1 MAIINNQ
8 ANVTFSYTG
17 ARAPESR
24 NSNVSN
30 TTLIEEYSFI
40 ATKQS
45 LQQGFTPGEN
55 ITFNINVINDG
66 SNALTNFTISDNLGL
81 VSGSSSPLTYILNSA
96 RLITNDTITTINP
109 TSVNPLEFNVPVTL
123 EVGEAF
129 NIVYVA
135 QVVDNL
141 SQEVV
146 DIVNTATINA
156 TDLTGANPV
165 TETASNTLLRTNDAD
180 LVITKQANKSVI
192 NSNDTLDY
200 ILSIS
205 NRGVLDAT
213 DVVITDV
220 LPEGFTINSIS
231 ISQNGIVYNY
241 NASEYTIDPASN
253 TLTLPN
259 ASGRPIVIE
268 SYEEGIDNSAIIT
281 ISGTYIEP

>member
-30 TTLIEEYSFI
+30 TTLIEEYSLVV
-40 ATKQS
+40 TKQS

-55 ITFNINVINDG
+55 ITFNINVVNDG
-66 SNALTNFTISDNLGL
+66 ANPLTNFTISDNLGL
-81 VSGSSSPLTYILNSA
+81 VAGSSIPLNYVLNSA
-96 RLITNDTITTINP
+96 RLISDDTITTINP
-109 TSVNPLEFNVPVTL
+109 TSVSPLEFNVPLTL

-135 QVVDNL
+135 QVVENL
-141 SQEVV
+141 AQDVLN
-146 DIVNTATINA
+146 IVNTATLTA
-156 TDLTGANPV
+156 TDINGANPI

-213 DVVITDV
+213 DVVVTDI
-220 LPEGFTINSIS
+220 LPEGFTVNSIS
-231 ISQNGIVYNY
+231 ISQNGTTYNY
-241 NASEYTIDPASN
+241 NASEYTIDSSTN

-268 SYEEGIDNSAIIT
+268 GYEEGIDNSAIIT